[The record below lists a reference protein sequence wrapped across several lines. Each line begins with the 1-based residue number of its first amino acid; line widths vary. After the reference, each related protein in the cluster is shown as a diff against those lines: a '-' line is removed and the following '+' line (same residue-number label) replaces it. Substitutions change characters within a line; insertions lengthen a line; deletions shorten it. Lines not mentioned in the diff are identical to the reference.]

1 MAGPTDMSEPAAR
14 LESTASSG
22 ASPAPEEAARAD
34 RSLWRNK
41 WALRA
46 LAWLVVL
53 VAWEIVAIWRGP
65 FFLPTIE
72 AVLFDGLRKVFDAG
86 YSEIFVRSWA
96 QLFLGF
102 FVACV
107 IAIPLGA
114 LMGRFRAVNA
124 FLSPYANSLFV
135 TPSAAL
141 LPLII
146 LLAGTDL
153 QYRVVVVVLFAFF
166 YPLVGTAAGVRY
178 VEGAY
183 LETGQAFCLS
193 RFQFVTKVLL
203 PASAPFVVE
212 GVRLGLGM
220 AVQGMLVAELWVSGG
235 TGQLLKGLS
244 ERRELDTYFALALL
258 VVALALVLMYL
269 LRRLEER
276 LPGATRRER

>member
-1 MAGPTDMSEPAAR
+1 MSEPAAR
-14 LESTASSG
+14 LEATAPSG
-22 ASPAPEEAARAD
+22 ATVAPEGAARAGG
-34 RSLWRNK
+34 SLWRNK
-41 WALRA
+41 WVLRA

-53 VAWEIVAIWRGP
+53 AAWEIVAIWRGP
-65 FFLPTIE
+65 FFLPTLQ
-72 AVLFDGLRKVFDAG
+72 AVVFDGLRKVFDAG
-86 YSEIFVRSWA
+86 YSEIFIRSWA

-178 VEGAY
+178 VEGKY
-183 LETGQAFCLS
+183 TETGRAFCLS
-193 RFQFVTKVLL
+193 RLQFTTKVLL
-203 PASAPFVVE
+203 PASAPYVVE

-244 ERRELDTYFALALL
+244 ERRELDTYFALSLL
-258 VVALALVLMYL
+258 VVILALLLMYL
-269 LRRLEER
+269 LRRLEMR
-276 LPGATRRER
+276 LPGATRRAR

>member
-1 MAGPTDMSEPAAR
+1 MSSPEIKVSGAAAQLEPTASPTPAAR
-14 LESTASSG
+14 SDGSF
-22 ASPAPEEAARAD
+22 
-34 RSLWRNK
+34 WRNK
-41 WALRA
+41 WTWRVLSWLLV
-46 LAWLVVL
+46 LAVWQ
-53 VAWEIVAIWRGP
+53 IVAIWRGP
-65 FFLPTIE
+65 FFLPTLQ
-72 AVLFDGLRKVFDAG
+72 AVVFDGLPEVFSAG
-86 YSEIFVRSWA
+86 YSEIFMNSWA

-102 FVACV
+102 FVACG

-153 QYRVVVVVLFAFF
+153 GYRVVVVVLFAFY

-178 VEGAY
+178 VEGTY
-183 LETGQAFCLS
+183 TETGRAFCLS
-193 RFQFVTKVLL
+193 RLQFATKILL
-203 PASAPFVVE
+203 PASAPFIIE

-235 TGQLLKGLS
+235 TGQLLAGLS
-244 ERRELDTYFALALL
+244 ERRELDTYFALAAL
-258 VVALALVLMYL
+258 VVALALVLMHL
-269 LRRLEER
+269 LRRIEDR
-276 LPGATRRER
+276 LPGATRLEL

>member
-1 MAGPTDMSEPAAR
+1 MSSPEINVSEPAPR
-14 LESTASSG
+14 LGTTAS
-22 ASPAPEEAARAD
+22 PEAAA
-34 RSLWRNK
+34 RSDGSFWRNK
-41 WALRA
+41 WTLRVISWLIL
-46 LAWLVVL
+46 LAIWQ
-53 VAWEIVAIWRGP
+53 IVAIWRGP
-65 FFLPTIE
+65 FFVPTLQ
-72 AVLFDGLRKVFDAG
+72 AVVFDGLPEVFSAG
-86 YSEIFVRSWA
+86 YSEIFLNSWA

-102 FVACV
+102 FVACA

-178 VEGAY
+178 VEGTY
-183 LETGQAFCLS
+183 TETGRAFCLS
-193 RFQFVTKVLL
+193 RLQFTTKILL
-203 PASAPFVVE
+203 PASAPFIVE

-235 TGQLLKGLS
+235 TGQLLSGLS
-244 ERRELDTYFALALL
+244 ERRELDTYFALAAL
-258 VVALALVLMYL
+258 VVALSLVLMHL
-269 LRRLEER
+269 LRRLEDR
-276 LPGATRRER
+276 LPGSTRLEL